1 MVEVVLEV
9 ERALYMVRA
18 GISKVRLGDRP
29 SEPSL
34 QKMVNQADGFW
45 TAYAGA
51 SAASGDVL
59 TLLKPCSP
67 GVQPM

>member
-9 ERALYMVRA
+9 ERALNMVRA

-34 QKMVNQADGFW
+34 QKMVNQADGFLDSLCRCLGCVRGRIDI
-45 TAYAGA
+45 T
-51 SAASGDVL
+51 
-59 TLLKPCSP
+59 
-67 GVQPM
+67 

>member
-1 MVEVVLEV
+1 MVEVVLEA

-34 QKMVNQADGFW
+34 QKMVNQADGFLDSLCRCLGCVRGRIDI
-45 TAYAGA
+45 T
-51 SAASGDVL
+51 
-59 TLLKPCSP
+59 
-67 GVQPM
+67 